1 MRLIK
6 VNQRQT
12 TTQEAKQMNESV
24 LTVTF
29 ALIILKTKKNRRL
42 WESY

>member
-24 LTVTF
+24 LP
-29 ALIILKTKKNRRL
+29 LHLL
-42 WESY
+42 